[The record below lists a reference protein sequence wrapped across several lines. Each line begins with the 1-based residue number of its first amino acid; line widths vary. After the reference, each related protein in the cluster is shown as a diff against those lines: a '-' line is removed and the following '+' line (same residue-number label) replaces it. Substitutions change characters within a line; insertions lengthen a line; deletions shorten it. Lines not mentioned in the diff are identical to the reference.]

1 MGEAAPILLVSSALY
16 VSSVPSSLM
25 SRYTIMPLQI
35 YQWADDHNRDF
46 YSLAATGI
54 IALLVV
60 LLVFN
65 SIAVFVRQRTQKNLQ
80 S

>member
-1 MGEAAPILLVSSALY
+1 
-16 VSSVPSSLM
+16 M

-54 IALLVV
+54 IVLLVV
-60 LLVFN
+60 LLIFN
-65 SIAVFVRQRTQKNLQ
+65 SIAVFVRQRSQKKIR
-80 S
+80 